1 LWKTIFSFIFSYL
14 DTLRSKEITM
24 YIAVEQNQT
33 AEIKRTKREVGDLS
47 DLVNGTF
54 GEAGVDMIKT
64 AVGID

>member
-1 LWKTIFSFIFSYL
+1 LWKTIFSYIFSYL
-14 DTLRSKEITM
+14 DALRSKETTM

-54 GEAGVDMIKT
+54 GQAGVDMIKT
-64 AVGID
+64 TVGID